1 MNRPPAIRPRLSL
14 PPWRPLPGR
23 GNTLRRLSLG
33 LVSTSLLGGLAPP
46 TLWALQPAV
55 VQGDNVNVRGRAS
68 LVGEVLL
75 QLNQG
80 DLIQMVDKI
89 VAAGAKDGAPS
100 RWAKIQ
106 LPATVPVYV
115 HATFL
120 DGDTVAATKLNIRGG
135 PGENYSVLGSLQR
148 GDKIHSL
155 GKQGDWVRISPTPET
170 YAFIAADYVIEAAA
184 APPAAPP
191 AAHPVVATVAS
202 PPSVLASVP
211 VVATSPTPRVVP
223 PSAPTVPA
231 ETKAVPT
238 VETPARVAAPP
249 IVVAQAAPAAP
260 SAAPTFVAPPVT
272 PAAVAIPTPAILAQA
287 PAQPI
292 PSNKPADTIA
302 AKPAS
307 TPAAPTIPSETKA
320 VPTVETPARVAAPP
334 IVVAQAAP
342 AAPSA
347 APTFVA
353 PPVTPAAVAIPP
365 PAILTL
371 AQAQPIPSNKPA
383 DKIAAMP
390 ASAPAASLASKDRVE
405 QLEPTHEEHY
415 RNRISLGYRFGLN
428 NSVEFRGFA
437 AAPLP
442 PLGSFDDGYVLD
454 SSRQT
459 AGPNPAPDGRTWNW
473 GYDRPTQVQG
483 DSLLMTQSYPLAN
496 TASHKLDDHA
506 MSGFELT
513 YSWELWSGSRFEAC
527 HFGVEVAFNYS
538 ALAAQNTWTHSVDMV
553 RNTTTY
559 ELGGVVPPYDP
570 LTGRT
575 YQGTYGGPG
584 PTIPR
589 NGTTRQITIPDGAS
603 MTSYRE
609 LSANTYGLRLGPYFE
624 SPLYKN
630 LWGNLGTGLAIGLVD
645 GELRYADAV
654 QGLPMSGSASD
665 FSALVGWYIGGG
677 LSYNFNHSWSLF
689 YSAQYQ
695 WLPDYTLKAGAT
707 EATFKAGNG
716 LFQSIGIRYSF

>member
-14 PPWRPLPGR
+14 TPSRPLPGR

-89 VAAGAKDGAPS
+89 VATGAKDDAPS

-272 PAAVAIPTPAILAQA
+272 PAAVAIP
-287 PAQPI
+287 
-292 PSNKPADTIA
+292 
-302 AKPAS
+302 
-307 TPAAPTIPSETKA
+307 
-320 VPTVETPARVAAPP
+320 
-334 IVVAQAAP
+334 
-342 AAPSA
+342 
-347 APTFVA
+347 
-353 PPVTPAAVAIPP
+353 P

-383 DKIAAMP
+383 DKIAAKP

>member
-1 MNRPPAIRPRLSL
+1 MTRPPAIRPRLSL
-14 PPWRPLPGR
+14 TPSRPLPGR

-231 ETKAVPT
+231 
-238 VETPARVAAPP
+238 
-249 IVVAQAAPAAP
+249 
-260 SAAPTFVAPPVT
+260 
-272 PAAVAIPTPAILAQA
+272 
-287 PAQPI
+287 
-292 PSNKPADTIA
+292 
-302 AKPAS
+302 
-307 TPAAPTIPSETKA
+307 ETKA

>member
-231 ETKAVPT
+231 
-238 VETPARVAAPP
+238 
-249 IVVAQAAPAAP
+249 
-260 SAAPTFVAPPVT
+260 
-272 PAAVAIPTPAILAQA
+272 
-287 PAQPI
+287 
-292 PSNKPADTIA
+292 
-302 AKPAS
+302 
-307 TPAAPTIPSETKA
+307 ETKA

>member
-223 PSAPTVPA
+223 PSAPTVPT

-238 VETPARVAAPP
+238 VETPARVAA
-249 IVVAQAAPAAP
+249 A
-260 SAAPTFVAPPVT
+260 
-272 PAAVAIPTPAILAQA
+272 
-287 PAQPI
+287 
-292 PSNKPADTIA
+292 
-302 AKPAS
+302 
-307 TPAAPTIPSETKA
+307 
-320 VPTVETPARVAAPP
+320 P

-383 DKIAAMP
+383 DKIAAKP

>member
-272 PAAVAIPTPAILAQA
+272 PAAVAIP
-287 PAQPI
+287 
-292 PSNKPADTIA
+292 
-302 AKPAS
+302 
-307 TPAAPTIPSETKA
+307 
-320 VPTVETPARVAAPP
+320 
-334 IVVAQAAP
+334 
-342 AAPSA
+342 
-347 APTFVA
+347 
-353 PPVTPAAVAIPP
+353 P

-383 DKIAAMP
+383 DKIAAKP